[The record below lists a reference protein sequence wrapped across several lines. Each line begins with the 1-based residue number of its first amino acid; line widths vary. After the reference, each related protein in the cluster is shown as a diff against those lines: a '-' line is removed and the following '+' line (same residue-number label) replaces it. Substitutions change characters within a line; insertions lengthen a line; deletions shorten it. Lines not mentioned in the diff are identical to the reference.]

1 MVRLIAPRLPGR
13 LVFAA
18 GVAMAVAASGCHSKA
33 TGYGGK
39 FTFAYASGVEVENF
53 MKPLAPGAKLE
64 VVAFANGTEDE
75 LVITK
80 ATSSKP
86 GVIAIDSVKDHT
98 VVLKGIEPGVADLEF
113 TARDKEGNLVVDKIF
128 MHVARPTVH
137 PLEHAC
143 TDATDA
149 VYVRG
154 EGVNVFHGLATSDGR
169 HVIGTDYAPVR
180 VEPARAL
187 ELIGQPQDS
196 SVYMYRANAK
206 AEKVSVRSTVDGST
220 ITLRVVERGDLEEA
234 TLACAGDCR
243 VVEGRSQYVVARVK
257 MGETTVCSQNALTK
271 ARSLTPEVCTVSA
284 NLDDE
289 EGVDSN
295 REQLAVVKGVKFG
308 LCKFEV
314 TLPEL
319 DGGKGVRL
327 AGSAKI
333 GRLEFPND
341 QGRSEGWPLHERNAA
356 ACMLLA
362 VGWTVPKLVALLLV
376 AISSLRLRARRAS
389 DLE

>member
-1 MVRLIAPRLPGR
+1 MKHVASSRLAA
-13 LVFAA
+13 FAFV
-18 GVAMAVAASGCHSKA
+18 VALSTLAAGCHSKA

-113 TARDKEGNLVVDKIF
+113 TARDKAGNLVVDRIF
-128 MHVARPTVH
+128 MHVAKPGVH
-137 PLEHAC
+137 PLEHGC
-143 TDATDA
+143 TEASDA
-149 VYVRG
+149 VYVKG
-154 EGVNVFHGLATSDGR
+154 EGVNVFHGMATSDGR
-169 HVIGTDYAPVR
+169 HVIGTGYTPVR
-180 VEPARAL
+180 IEPERAL
-187 ELIGQPQDS
+187 ELVGQPQDS
-196 SVYMYRANAK
+196 SVYMYRARAP
-206 AEKVSVRSTVDGST
+206 AAKVSIRSTVDGST
-220 ITLRVVERGDLEEA
+220 LSLRVVDRADLKEA
-234 TLACAGDCR
+234 TLACAGDCQ

-257 MGETTVCSQNALTK
+257 MGKTAVCSQNALTK
-271 ARSLTPEVCTVSA
+271 ARSLTPEICTVSA

-295 REQLAVVKGVKFG
+295 HQQLAVVKGVKFG

-319 DGGKGVRL
+319 DGGKGMRL

-341 QGRSEGWPLHERNAA
+341 QGRSESWPLHERNAPGW
-356 ACMLLA
+356 MLGA
-362 VGWTVPKLVALLLV
+362 VWWTVPKLFALLLV
-376 AISSLRLRARRAS
+376 AASALRLRRRAP

>member
-1 MVRLIAPRLPGR
+1 MG
-13 LVFAA
+13 
-18 GVAMAVAASGCHSKA
+18 ASGCHSKA

-39 FTFAYASGVEVENF
+39 FTFAYASGVEIENF

-75 LVITK
+75 LVIVK

-86 GVIAIDSVKDHT
+86 GVIAIDSVKDRT
-98 VVLKGIEPGVADLEF
+98 VVLKGIEPGVADLEV
-113 TARDKEGNLVVDKIF
+113 TARDKAGNVFVDKIF
-128 MHVARPTVH
+128 MHVAKPSVH
-137 PLEHAC
+137 PLEHGC

-154 EGVNVFHGLATSDGR
+154 DGVNVFHGMATSDGR
-169 HVIGTDYAPVR
+169 HVVGIEYTPVR

-196 SVYMYRANAK
+196 SVYMYRAKAK
-206 AEKVSVRSTVDGST
+206 AEKVSVRSTIDGST
-220 ITLRVVERGDLEEA
+220 ITLRIVEPGDLKEA

-243 VVEGRSQYVVARVK
+243 VVTGHSQYVVARVK
-257 MGETTVCSQNALTK
+257 MGETAVCSQNALTK
-271 ARSLTPEVCTVSA
+271 ARSLTPDVCTVTA

-295 REQLAVVKGVKFG
+295 HEQLAVVKGLKFG

-341 QGRSEGWPLHERNAA
+341 QGRSESWPLHERNAPA
-356 ACMLLA
+356 WMLGA
-362 VGWTVPKLVALLLV
+362 VGWTLPKVLALLVLAV
-376 AISSLRLRARRAS
+376 SSLRLRARRAP